1 MARIQRKVAAA
12 ARPTGTAD
20 VGGATDGQHT
30 AKVRRKVPLRDVV
43 RFTRLLSTLTQ
54 AGLPILRSLRILADQ
69 WPEGR
74 FRNAVV
80 DAGDFVEEGQTL
92 SDALAQNPEVFD
104 ELYVNMTRAGE
115 AGGVLDQVLNR
126 LADFQE
132 RAQEIRAK
140 TRSAMTYPTVIF
152 VIALAVISVL
162 MIFVIPTF
170 ADLFDEMDIELPAI
184 TQLMIAVSTFFQKYW
199 YLVIGV
205 PVSLSL
211 LHFFLLRRSFAYR
224 RRNHALILRL
234 PLVGSLTEQAQ
245 VSSFAST
252 FGTLIGSGVPHL
264 EAFAITRGALTNEI
278 YRETLDTVRGEV
290 REGES
295 IAASMASSG
304 RFDDV
309 VVSMV
314 EVGEETGEL
323 DRLCMRVGQSYEV
336 NYTRRLNDLLAL
348 LEPAMLVTMACLVGA
363 IAFSLFLPIFK
374 LLAEFG
380 KTAA

>member
-1 MARIQRKVAAA
+1 MARIQRKVPAA
-12 ARPTGTAD
+12 ARP
-20 VGGATDGQHT
+20 ATRAEAGSGND
-30 AKVRRKVPLRDVV
+30 AVKVKRKVPLKEVV

-54 AGLPILRSLRILADQ
+54 AGLPILKSLRILADQ
-69 WPEGR
+69 WPAGR
-74 FRNAVV
+74 FRDAVL
-80 DAGDFVEEGQTL
+80 DTGDLVEEGQTL

-104 ELYVNMTRAGE
+104 ELYVNMARAGE
-115 AGGVLDQVLNR
+115 AGGVLDQVMNR

-140 TRSAMTYPTVIF
+140 TKSAMTYPTVIA
-152 VIALAVISVL
+152 VIAVTVITVL

-170 ADLFDEMDIELPAI
+170 ADLFRDMDLELPAL
-184 TQLMIAVSTFFQKYW
+184 TAMMISISGFMTEWW

-205 PVSLSL
+205 PIL
-211 LHFFLLRRSFAYR
+211 LGIVHGLLMRRSYAYR
-224 RRNHALILRL
+224 RRNHALLLKL

-245 VSSFAST
+245 VSRFAST

-264 EAFAITRGALTNEI
+264 ESFSIVRGALTNEV
-278 YRETLDTVRGEV
+278 YRETLETVREEV

-295 IAASMASSG
+295 IAASLGSSG

-323 DRLCMRVGQSYEV
+323 DRMCERVGTAYEQT
-336 NYTRRLNDLLAL
+336 YTRRLNDLLAL
-348 LEPAMLVTMACLVGA
+348 LEPFMLVVMAVLVGA

-374 LLAEFG
+374 LLGEFG
-380 KTAA
+380 KAQ